1 MTTATKSAPVLS
13 QEEMDAAEAEQIVP
27 ISREGLL
34 KQRRYHKVQAM
45 IKKLEAEAEDIKDF
59 HTKEMQEQNAKAL
72 SYKGVVAVELVDT
85 TQTKSNYKG
94 LFSKYPEVQAVFLS
108 EFQTKTPSTRYDAK
122 KPV

>member
-1 MTTATKSAPVLS
+1 MTTALKSAPVLS
-13 QEEMDAAEAEQIVP
+13 QEELDAAEAEQIVP

-45 IKKLEAEAEDIKDF
+45 IKKLNAELEEIKEAHKAEMEEK
-59 HTKEMQEQNAKAL
+59 NAKAL

-85 TQTKSNYKG
+85 TETKNNYKG
-94 LFSKYPEVQAVFLS
+94 LFQKFPEIQSVFVS
-108 EFQTKTPSTRYDAK
+108 EFQSKTPSTRYDAK